1 MSKEQIALKL
11 KKYREQCGLS
21 VKDVQQKLALMG
33 FSISDKTIYGYESG
47 HRQPDADT
55 LMAMCVIYGIDD
67 VFSAFG
73 YKDTDEED
81 IDESYEGNDEVWRLR
96 DELKTRPE
104 SRFSLVCPKRLLKKT
119 LKSSQISSNP
129 SRKTASEV
137 EE

>member
-1 MSKEQIALKL
+1 MSNEQIALKL

-73 YKDTDEED
+73 YKDTDDEEN
-81 IDESYEGNDEVWRLR
+81 IEENSEGSDEMWRLR
-96 DELKTRPE
+96 DELRTRPE
-104 SRFSLVCPKRLLKKT
+104 MQVLFSLSKKAT
-119 LKSSQISSNP
+119 KEDIEIVTNILKSLQKDSK
-129 SRKTASEV
+129 RG
-137 EE
+137 

>member
-73 YKDTDEED
+73 YRATEAETVE
-81 IDESYEGNDEVWRLR
+81 ESYEGDDEMWKLR
-96 DELKTRPE
+96 DELRTRPE
-104 SRFSLVCPKRLLKKT
+104 MQVLFSLSKRATKEDIEIVT
-119 LKSSQISSNP
+119 NILKSLQ
-129 SRKTASEV
+129 KDSERG
-137 EE
+137 

>member
-73 YKDTDEED
+73 YRDTEAETVE
-81 IDESYEGNDEVWRLR
+81 ESYEGDDEMWKLS
-96 DELKTRPE
+96 DELRTRPE
-104 SRFSLVCPKRLLKKT
+104 MQVLFSLSKRATKEDIEIVT
-119 LKSSQISSNP
+119 NILKSLQ
-129 SRKTASEV
+129 KDSERG
-137 EE
+137 

>member
-1 MSKEQIALKL
+1 MCS
-11 KKYREQCGLS
+11 
-21 VKDVQQKLALMG
+21 QKLALRG
-33 FSISDKTIYGYESG
+33 FSNFDKTIYGYESG

-81 IDESYEGNDEVWRLR
+81 IDESYERNDEVWRLR
-96 DELKTRPE
+96 DELRTRPE
-104 SRFSLVCPKRLLKKT
+104 MQVLFSLSKRLLKKT

>member
-73 YKDTDEED
+73 YKDTDEEED

-96 DELKTRPE
+96 DELRTRPE
-104 SRFSLVCPKRLLKKT
+104 MQVLFSLSKKAT
-119 LKSSQISSNP
+119 KEDIEIVTDILKSLQ
-129 SRKTASEV
+129 KDSERG
-137 EE
+137 

>member
-55 LMAMCVIYGIDD
+55 LMAMCVVYGIDD

-73 YKDTDEED
+73 YKDTDDED
-81 IDESYEGNDEVWRLR
+81 VDENDEGNDEVWRLR
-96 DELKTRPE
+96 DELRTRPE
-104 SRFSLVCPKRLLKKT
+104 MQVLFSLSKKAT
-119 LKSSQISSNP
+119 KEDIEIVTNILKSLQ
-129 SRKTASEV
+129 KDSERS
-137 EE
+137 

>member
-73 YKDTDEED
+73 YKDTDDEED
-81 IDESYEGNDEVWRLR
+81 IEENSEGSDEMWRLR
-96 DELKTRPE
+96 DELRTRPE
-104 SRFSLVCPKRLLKKT
+104 MQVLFSLSKKAT
-119 LKSSQISSNP
+119 KEDIEIVTNILKSLQKDSK
-129 SRKTASEV
+129 RG
-137 EE
+137 

>member
-73 YKDTDEED
+73 YRDTEAETVE
-81 IDESYEGNDEVWRLR
+81 ESYEGDDEMWKLR
-96 DELKTRPE
+96 DELRTRPE
-104 SRFSLVCPKRLLKKT
+104 MQVLFSLSKRATKEDIEIVT
-119 LKSSQISSNP
+119 NILKSLQ
-129 SRKTASEV
+129 KDSERG
-137 EE
+137 

>member
-11 KKYREQCGLS
+11 QKYREQCGLS

-96 DELKTRPE
+96 DELRTRPE
-104 SRFSLVCPKRLLKKT
+104 MQVLFSLSKKAT
-119 LKSSQISSNP
+119 KEDIEIVTDILKSLQ
-129 SRKTASEV
+129 KDSERG
-137 EE
+137 

>member
-21 VKDVQQKLALMG
+21 VKDVQQKMALMG

-73 YKDTDEED
+73 YKDTEEED
-81 IDESYEGNDEVWRLR
+81 IDENCEGNDEVWRLR
-96 DELKTRPE
+96 DELRTRPE
-104 SRFSLVCPKRLLKKT
+104 MQVLFSLSKKAT
-119 LKSSQISSNP
+119 KEDIEIVTDILKSLQ
-129 SRKTASEV
+129 KDSERG
-137 EE
+137 

>member
-96 DELKTRPE
+96 DELRTRPE
-104 SRFSLVCPKRLLKKT
+104 MQVLFSLSKKAT
-119 LKSSQISSNP
+119 KEDIEIVTDILKSLQ
-129 SRKTASEV
+129 KDSERG
-137 EE
+137 

>member
-73 YKDTDEED
+73 YKDTDDEENNEENSEGS
-81 IDESYEGNDEVWRLR
+81 DEMWRLR
-96 DELKTRPE
+96 DELRTRPE
-104 SRFSLVCPKRLLKKT
+104 MQVLFSLSKKAT
-119 LKSSQISSNP
+119 KEDIEIVTNILKSLQKDSK
-129 SRKTASEV
+129 RG
-137 EE
+137 

>member
-55 LMAMCVIYGIDD
+55 LMAMCVVYGIDD

-73 YKDTDEED
+73 YKATDEED
-81 IDESYEGNDEVWRLR
+81 IDEICEGNDEVWKLR
-96 DELKTRPE
+96 DELRTRPE
-104 SRFSLVCPKRLLKKT
+104 MQVLFSLSKKAT
-119 LKSSQISSNP
+119 KEDIEIVTNILKSLQ
-129 SRKTASEV
+129 KDSERG
-137 EE
+137 